1 MKLFVL
7 VVIAV
12 FIIGVLLVA
21 AQEDVDWQ
29 ERALKAELELSAAK
43 AQLSNC
49 QAQAQMCLDYVK
61 SNYDDR
67 LNSAV
72 EAPKKAYSDYLK
84 AKQAKVRADEE
95 NAKDEA
101 HSSPGDGYPA
111 EVGAE

>member
-1 MKLFVL
+1 MMVG
-7 VVIAV
+7 VIFSFA
-12 FIIGVLLVA
+12 GMVA
-21 AQEDVDWQ
+21 ADEIDWQ

-61 SNYDDR
+61 SNYDER

-72 EAPKKAYSDYLK
+72 EAPKKAYADYLK

-95 NAKDEA
+95 KAKGEA
-101 HSSPGDGYPA
+101 YSLPGDGDPA